1 MEEWV
6 EPSAKRGLAL
16 GVGETRGLDSIDTCL
31 RRLLSL
37 RTRIET
43 NWPQGGGFLRRGG
56 GLTRD
61 AQTDIADLLVAL
73 PTPLP
78 LHAGGDPETIIC
90 DKDTD
95 LRAVCG
101 RAVDAGLALLEGATL
116 ETPYPRSVSMLQSCT
131 PGAPEP
137 ISIEQ
142 PTVGLLVASI
152 IGALEAVSERV
163 NARVAKDG
171 TRSADATRTVAAR
184 QPPNGRGT
192 GAPPSPQATS
202 RGKRVPRI

>member
-1 MEEWV
+1 MD
-6 EPSAKRGLAL
+6 
-16 GVGETRGLDSIDTCL
+16 TIDNC
-31 RRLLSL
+31 RMRLLAL

-95 LRAVCG
+95 LRAVAG

-116 ETPYPRSVSMLQSCT
+116 ETPYPHAVSMLQSCAT
-131 PGAPEP
+131 GAPEP
-137 ISIEQ
+137 IRIED
-142 PTVGLLVASI
+142 PTVGLLVATI

-163 NARVAKDG
+163 NARGAKDG
-171 TRSADATRTVAAR
+171 PRSADAARPVAAKD
-184 QPPNGRGT
+184 PPAGRGT
-192 GAPPSPQATS
+192 GALPSPEATS